1 MKIDEENGGFGRG
14 RDKQDKEGA
23 RDARENK
30 KGLENCLWFNAI
42 YAKHAIFAT
51 RLTHK
56 QVMKMSRQ
64 NPLNKILII
73 FSKCFSSL
81 ESPLV
86 NKSRRELRILLY
98 KLTTGASTREQVAK
112 LSRENAKN
120 LEILKN
126 FLSIF
131 HD

>member
-1 MKIDEENGGFGRG
+1 
-14 RDKQDKEGA
+14 
-23 RDARENK
+23 
-30 KGLENCLWFNAI
+30 
-42 YAKHAIFAT
+42 
-51 RLTHK
+51 
-56 QVMKMSRQ
+56 MKMSRQ

-86 NKSRRELRILLY
+86 NKSRILLY
-98 KLTTGASTREQVAK
+98 KLTNGASTREQVAK